1 MTTSTGDGQ
10 SHFWPSHPFGRWSVG
25 SAVLFMVGCFG
36 LMLATALGQTGG
48 ETFSDNWWLA
58 GPAFVAG
65 ASALSALVS
74 GVIAMIREH
83 ERSISLVLST
93 LIGLFVTVFV
103 GGELLFPH

>member
-1 MTTSTGDGQ
+1 
-10 SHFWPSHPFGRWSVG
+10 
-25 SAVLFMVGCFG
+25 MVGCFG
-36 LMLATALGQTGG
+36 LMLATILGQTGG

-74 GVIAMIREH
+74 GVIAMVREH
-83 ERSISLVLST
+83 ERSISLILST